1 MENQI
6 SDVADGL
13 EKLPW
18 KAEEKDKDRGAG
30 AIVDIMVA
38 LEKRAPRQKLE
49 TDCAGQKAP
58 PSWLSQWKPVDLT
71 NTWLNPG

>member
-6 SDVADGL
+6 TDAADGL

-18 KAEEKDKDRGAG
+18 KAEGKGEDGGAG
-30 AIVDIMVA
+30 AIVDIMVV

-49 TDCAGQKAP
+49 TECAGQKAP
-58 PSWLSQWKPVDLT
+58 PS
-71 NTWLNPG
+71 

>member
-6 SDVADGL
+6 RDVADGL

-18 KAEEKDKDRGAG
+18 KAEEKDKDSGAG
-30 AIVDIMVA
+30 AMVDIMVA

-49 TDCAGQKAP
+49 TEYTGQKAP
-58 PSWLSQWKPVDLT
+58 PSWLCQWKT
-71 NTWLNPG
+71 NTWLSPG